1 MMINVFFK
9 QKYFLWYYLG
19 YSDLF
24 LKFFGYLQLI
34 VYLLNFNVDISIY
47 IFVIFVLC
55 NKSIFDLFGK
65 FVFFKFIEN
74 KKLYGKIQQ
83 VLIIEDN

>member
-1 MMINVFFK
+1 MKEKWKENLCRIMI
-9 QKYFLWYYLG
+9 YL
-19 YSDLF
+19 
-24 LKFFGYLQLI
+24 LI

-74 KKLYGKIQQ
+74 KKLYGKI
-83 VLIIEDN
+83 